1 MSAVIEFIS
10 SVWFRFLSVMSNY
23 NIIVDTLDILVV
35 TFVIYK
41 FIQIVRQTRAK
52 QLVYGIVILFFVWVV
67 SGWLGMQTL
76 SALLQVVFTQGVLA
90 VVIIFQPEIRSAL
103 EHLSRSNLS
112 SLIKG
117 KTSADA
123 MTACINSVCHACQSF
138 QQSKTGA
145 LIVFER
151 ETKLGDII
159 NTGTV
164 VNADISPEIIGNIFY
179 ENTPLH
185 DGAMIIRDGRVA
197 AAGCILPLTNASV
210 NKQLGTRH
218 RAAMGIT
225 EVSDAVV
232 VVVSEET
239 GIISVSI
246 GGKIERGFN
255 HITLMELLMTELM
268 PADTGDS
275 EGHTFFKRLF
285 KGGRSK

>member
-35 TFVIYK
+35 AFVIYK

-103 EHLSRSNLS
+103 EHLSRSNFS

-239 GIISVSI
+239 GTISVSI

>member
-1 MSAVIEFIS
+1 MSAVVEFIS

-35 TFVIYK
+35 AYVIYK

-52 QLVYGIVILFFVWVV
+52 QLVYGILLLFFVWLV
-67 SGWLGMQTL
+67 SGWVGMQTL

-103 EHLSRSNLS
+103 ERLSRSNFS

-117 KTSADA
+117 TTQTDT
-123 MTACINSVCHACQSF
+123 MTVCINSVCHACQNF
-138 QQSKTGA
+138 QNSKTGA

-164 VNADISPEIIGNIFY
+164 VNADISPEIIGNIFF

-185 DGAMIIRDGRVA
+185 DGAMIVRDGRVA
-197 AAGCILPLTNASV
+197 AAGCILPLTNEAV

-225 EVSDAVV
+225 GVSDAVV

-239 GIISVSI
+239 GTISVSI

-268 PADTGDS
+268 PANED
-275 EGHTFFKRLF
+275 EGQPFFKRLF
-285 KGGRSK
+285 KGGKNK

>member
-1 MSAVIEFIS
+1 
-10 SVWFRFLSVMSNY
+10 MSNY

-239 GIISVSI
+239 GAISVSI